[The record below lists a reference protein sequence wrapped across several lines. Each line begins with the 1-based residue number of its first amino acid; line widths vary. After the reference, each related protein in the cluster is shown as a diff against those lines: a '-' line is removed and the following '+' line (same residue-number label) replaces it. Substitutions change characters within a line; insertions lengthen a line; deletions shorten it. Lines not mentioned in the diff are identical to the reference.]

1 LTAAWLAIN
10 TSFAIRKPRERR
22 NDSRRHSDQP
32 RAMVEAP
39 DGLAIDSDRK
49 VTIRVEMTVAQHEC
63 EDDPSMIEPPLPQEG
78 K

>member
-1 LTAAWLAIN
+1 
-10 TSFAIRKPRERR
+10 
-22 NDSRRHSDQP
+22 
-32 RAMVEAP
+32 MVEAP